1 MFKIMQENGNI
12 TREFS
17 SFHRSPIKFSTEDL
31 YQSFRRN
38 SFTENAENG
47 FISSLKELPKRHIS
61 ENQQLEK
68 NTMKDKRNIESSRD
82 SSRLLNKRGNGQLEP
97 IKKSNR
103 YAHVKSKVDTN
114 LERIESPK
122 PRPERIKNKTN
133 QGNKYLQSSDR
144 RIHSAVVWRSNMSDV
159 FPSLDGQRRAISAH
173 TNTTTHTLN
182 PVESVES
189 PGRTKSAS
197 LVKLQ
202 SDSENAMFKNFSPA
216 SFEIYKRMA
225 TSVPET
231 INLNDRIYH
240 SHLNSKNY
248 QQEPFQPT
256 NDSLNVADAKK
267 SNESDKY
274 RQVRSSFY
282 RSTFPAWSNNYV
294 EGNRQ
299 NETKLESQPTLVTSS
314 ATPVVCWAASVQTE
328 SSRNNG
334 GYKGSNKSFFSTA
347 SINNSAYTS
356 SSTKSVPPVEDNVNN
371 EKKNDVHTNEN
382 PYKYKNS
389 NNNNNNNNNNIIN
402 QNIKIRPSDSLD
414 ISRDHAWAKKSSK
427 YDSQSFFAEHG
438 LTASS
443 LDTNYRSLSHAAE
456 STRKLADN
464 RRSGYEKELQNFL
477 GHSSTF
483 KEPTDLLQIRD
494 TKSASNVIDHYL
506 LDRTYNRG
514 TSTDLSASVDR
525 NVLGSG
531 RYQPQRPIEA
541 KRTDTVHDE
550 KTSENIIDSYL
561 KEPRK
566 NKYYFENDLLTK
578 NSTSYVN
585 GYLRDSNKQYF
596 SRDNKPQLSGTD
608 PKAHYGTEPSVSLNR
623 ATNNI
628 QSWIDSLT
636 LENVKKHSQANQPK
650 YATTEDIYS
659 RAVVLPSLLKK
670 NGLSMS
676 VPVNLNKLNDTRGK
690 KSILKRNK
698 AVRIALEQ
706 NRVHCYTP
714 EYDKGFLA
722 TSY

>member
-1 MFKIMQENGNI
+1 MQENGNI
-12 TREFS
+12 SREFS

-61 ENQQLEK
+61 ESQQSDK

-122 PRPERIKNKTN
+122 PKPERTKNKTN

-159 FPSLDGQRRAISAH
+159 FPSLDSQRRAISAH
-173 TNTTTHTLN
+173 TNSTKNTLS

-202 SDSENAMFKNFSPA
+202 SDSENAMFKNFSPT
-216 SFEIYKRMA
+216 SFDIYKRMA

-248 QQEPFQPT
+248 LQERST
-256 NDSLNVADAKK
+256 NDSLNVADAKN
-267 SNESDKY
+267 SNELDKY
-274 RQVRSSFY
+274 SQVRSSFY

-314 ATPVVCWAASVQTE
+314 VTPVVCWAASVQTE
-328 SSRNNG
+328 SSGNNE

-347 SINNSAYTS
+347 SINSSAYTS
-356 SSTKSVPPVEDNVNN
+356 SSTKSVVPVKDNVNN
-371 EKKNDVHTNEN
+371 ERKNDVDTNEN
-382 PYKYKNS
+382 PYKYKN
-389 NNNNNNNNNNIIN
+389 NNNNNNNIN
-402 QNIKIRPSDSLD
+402 QKIKIRPNDSLD
-414 ISRDHAWAKKSSK
+414 ISRDYIWAKKSSK
-427 YDSQSFFAEHG
+427 YDGKSFFAEHG

-456 STRKLADN
+456 STRKPADN
-464 RRSGYEKELQNFL
+464 RRNGYEKELQNFL
-477 GHSSTF
+477 GHSSTL
-483 KEPTDLLQIRD
+483 KESTDLLQIRD

-514 TSTDLSASVDR
+514 TSTDISASVDL
-525 NVLGSG
+525 NTLGSG
-531 RYQPQRPIEA
+531 RFQPQRPTEA

-550 KTSENIIDSYL
+550 RTSENIIDSYL

-596 SRDNKPQLSGTD
+596 SRDKKLQLSGTD
-608 PKAHYGTEPSVSLNR
+608 PQAHYGTEPSVSLNQ
-623 ATNNI
+623 ATSNI

-650 YATTEDIYS
+650 YTTTEDVYS
-659 RAVVLPSLLKK
+659 RAVVLPSLSKK

-714 EYDKGFLA
+714 EYDKVFLA